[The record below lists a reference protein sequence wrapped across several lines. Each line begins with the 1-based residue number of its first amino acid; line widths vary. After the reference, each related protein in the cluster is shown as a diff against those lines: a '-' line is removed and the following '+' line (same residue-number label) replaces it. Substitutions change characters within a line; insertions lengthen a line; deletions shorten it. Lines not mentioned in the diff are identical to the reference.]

1 MKKLLCVLMFLPLFT
16 MGQMSKEELPDNLYG
31 VNLHL
36 EYTNLKQKPN
46 KQIDVHSGYALMVA
60 GGMFTLLGLT
70 TPNEGEFVNGKYQQ
84 RPIYKQPAHLL
95 AVLTG
100 ASLLF
105 VGITITI
112 GQ

>member
-1 MKKLLCVLMFLPLFT
+1 MKKLLLILMLLPLLS
-16 MGQMSKEELPDNLYG
+16 MGQMSKEELPDNLYS
-31 VNLHL
+31 VNLQL
-36 EYTNLKQKPN
+36 LQKPN
-46 KQIDVHSGYALMVA
+46 KQKDVHSGYALMLG
-60 GGMFTLLGLT
+60 GGMFTLLGLA
-70 TPNEGEFVNGKYQQ
+70 TPNEGEIVNGKYQQ
-84 RPIYKQPAHLL
+84 RPLYKQPAHLL

>member
-1 MKKLLCVLMFLPLFT
+1 MKKILCILMFLPLLT
-16 MGQMSKEELPDNLYG
+16 MAQMSKEELPDNLYN

-36 EYTNLKQKPN
+36 QQKTTHR
-46 KQIDVHSGYALMVA
+46 QMDVHSGYALMVA
-60 GGMFTLLGLT
+60 GGMFTLLGLA

-84 RPIYKQPAHLL
+84 RPLYKQPAHLL
-95 AVLTG
+95 AVITG

-112 GQ
+112 GN

>member
-1 MKKLLCVLMFLPLFT
+1 MKKLLLILLLLPLFT
-16 MGQMSKEELPDNLYG
+16 MGQMSKEELPDNLYN

-36 EYTNLKQKPN
+36 QKVPTN
-46 KQIDVHSGYALMVA
+46 KQMDVHSGYALIMGGALFTILGVA
-60 GGMFTLLGLT
+60 

-95 AVLTG
+95 AVITGSTLILTG
-100 ASLLF
+100 I
-105 VGITITI
+105 VVTI

>member
-1 MKKLLCVLMFLPLFT
+1 MKKLLLILMLLPLLS
-16 MGQMSKEELPDNLYG
+16 MGQMSKEELPDNLYS
-31 VNLHL
+31 VNLQL
-36 EYTNLKQKPN
+36 LQKPN
-46 KQIDVHSGYALMVA
+46 KQKDVHSGYALMLG
-60 GGMFTLLGLT
+60 GGMFTLLGLA
-70 TPNEGEFVNGKYQQ
+70 TPNEGEIVNGKYQQ

-112 GQ
+112 GN